1 LARHQGK
8 TFPLSKSREREI
20 VIVTSQMP
28 MTCQPPKGVE
38 RKVAD
43 SDYRRDQD
51 EEMGGN
57 NFGLTDRDYAVL
69 LLGDADLEAQ
79 LRAIRGQLYQHARA
93 DAALQED
100 IADIAKRANEASGE
114 YAMHLENSWVDEMH
128 GTVFQGAAHSASAI
142 GMLAP
147 LLESLFVGVFGG
159 IRDIE
164 PPASPVTPA
173 GVRAGHVADKKFWDP
188 HYVFRAAGGR
198 DKDVL
203 RGIVQLIEA
212 TGLTPH
218 MPADYARMLGAIFG
232 YRNKMLHHGFEWPPA
247 ERTKFE
253 ETIRREGW
261 PTNWFERSKTN
272 GETWI
277 IYMSDELIR
286 HTLTKIDEMLDGIG
300 AFIQARYP

>member
-1 LARHQGK
+1 
-8 TFPLSKSREREI
+8 
-20 VIVTSQMP
+20 
-28 MTCQPPKGVE
+28 
-38 RKVAD
+38 
-43 SDYRRDQD
+43 
-51 EEMGGN
+51 MGSN
-57 NFGLTDRDYAVL
+57 TFGLTDRDYAVL

-79 LRAIRGQLYQHARA
+79 LRAIRGQLHQHAQA
-93 DAALQED
+93 DAALQDD
-100 IADIAKRANEASGE
+100 IKDLAERASKASGE

-147 LLESLFVGVFGG
+147 LLESLFVGIFGG

-164 PPASPVTPA
+164 VPVQPVTPT
-173 GVRAGHVADKKFWDP
+173 GSRAGAIADKKFWDP
-188 HYVFRAAGGR
+188 HYVFNAKGKRSP
-198 DKDVL
+198 DVL
-203 RGIVQLIEA
+203 RGIVQLVEA

-247 ERTKFE
+247 ERAKFE
-253 ETIRREGW
+253 ATIAREGW
-261 PTNWFERSKTN
+261 PTNWFDRSQTN

-277 IYMSDELIR
+277 IYMSDVLIR
-286 HTLTKIDEMLDGIG
+286 HTLTMIDAMLDSIG